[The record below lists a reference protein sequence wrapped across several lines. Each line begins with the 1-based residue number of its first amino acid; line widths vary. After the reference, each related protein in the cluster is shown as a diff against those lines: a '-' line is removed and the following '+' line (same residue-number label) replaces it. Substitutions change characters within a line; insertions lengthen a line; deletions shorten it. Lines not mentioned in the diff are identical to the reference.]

1 MKEYDYEDESNKDD
15 YNYINDINN
24 NMKSINN
31 NFRSSYG
38 SELDERKI
46 YEENK
51 RQNKLKI
58 DTTEFMSYAIKVELL
73 FQTLQSYLYWIS
85 FIEFT
90 IFLSLFFMF
99 CSSPKSLSKIWW
111 FIFHF
116 FRGFI
121 GIAIIYYLPKTYQ
134 IIENLKEIPDILN
147 QLKSSLIKK
156 FFELLQP
163 QKKKL
168 KILLLCYFSLTIWCA
183 IVDIMM
189 FCVFAPD
196 IGIAENGK
204 PFVFMLLSS
213 IIFIYTDF
221 IYFSFFSSFKYY
233 FNKKQHDYIQRATIL
248 GFFDQ
253 IKIGMAQGVV
263 TVAKRITKVAS
274 DIGNVRINSNRNN
287 KNPFKKSDSNN
298 KENEIR
304 DVEVAN

>member
-1 MKEYDYEDESNKDD
+1 MKEYDDEDDNNID
-15 YNYINDINN
+15 YNYNDNINN
-24 NMKSINN
+24 INN
-31 NFRSSYG
+31 SKNNN
-38 SELDERKI
+38 SELDKRKI

-51 RQNKLKI
+51 RQNKIKI

-73 FQTLQSYLYWIS
+73 FQTLQSYLFWIS
-85 FIEFT
+85 FIEFV

-111 FIFHF
+111 YIFHF

-121 GIAIIYYLPKTYQ
+121 GLAIIHYLPKTYQ
-134 IIENLKEIPDILN
+134 VIENLKEIPDILN
-147 QLKSSLIKK
+147 QLKSSLIDN

-168 KILLLCYFSLTIWCA
+168 KIFLLCYFSLTIWCT

-204 PFVFMLLSS
+204 PFVFILLSS

-233 FNKKQHDYIQRATIL
+233 FNKKQHDNIQRATIL

-253 IKIGMAQGVV
+253 IKIGMAKGVV
-263 TVAKRITKVAS
+263 HVAKRITKVAS
-274 DIGNVRINSNRNN
+274 DLGNVRINTNRKNPFNQNNN
-287 KNPFKKSDSNN
+287 KNEK
-298 KENEIR
+298 EIR
-304 DVEVAN
+304 DVEVSN

>member
-1 MKEYDYEDESNKDD
+1 MKEYDLEEDDNNKD
-15 YNYINDINN
+15 YNSNNNINN
-24 NMKSINN
+24 ISNSNN
-31 NFRSSYG
+31 NNIRSSYD
-38 SELDERKI
+38 SEVDKRKI

-58 DTTEFMSYAIKVELL
+58 ETTEFMSYVVKIELL

-85 FIEFT
+85 FIEIV

-111 FIFHF
+111 YIFHF
-116 FRGFI
+116 FRSFI
-121 GIAIIYYLPKTYQ
+121 GLAIINYLPKTYQ

-147 QLKSSLIKK
+147 QLKSSLIDN
-156 FFELLQP
+156 FFELLKP

-168 KILLLCYFSLTIWCA
+168 KIFLLCYFSLTVWCTV
-183 IVDIMM
+183 VDIMM

-233 FNKKQHDYIQRATIL
+233 FNKKQHDDIQRATIL

-253 IKIGMAQGVV
+253 VKIGMAKGVV
-263 TVAKRITKVAS
+263 HVAKRITKVAS
-274 DIGNVRINSNRNN
+274 DLNNVRINTLNN
-287 KNPFKKSDSNN
+287 KKNPFKHNDN
-298 KENEIR
+298 KNEKEIR
-304 DVEVAN
+304 DVEVSN